1 MKYNYEILNYWKDSR
16 DLYVNYTVENVATN
30 EKVNTIEHYNIDD
43 LEINYNETTD
53 DEIRKCLLKDL
64 QRNNGNEFDKPKVS
78 KSSPLLQYIYDTV
91 CESESDMCH
100 IDYNDWQELKED
112 YDFTEEDLNT
122 LKKEID
128 KYNLNELVILNDS
141 EYKICGYG
149 LIQEFFNDD
158 RVKENDELE
167 R

>member
-16 DLYVNYTVENVATN
+16 DLYVNYTVENVDTKEKANTIAYYN
-30 EKVNTIEHYNIDD
+30 VNDLKVNYDA
-43 LEINYNETTD
+43 TTD
-53 DEIRKCLLKDL
+53 EEIREYLLKDL
-64 QRNNGNEFDKPKVS
+64 QRNNGYEFKKPKVS
-78 KSSPLLQYIYDTV
+78 DFENLSEDLSSIK

-149 LIQEFFNDD
+149 LIQVIFNDD
-158 RVKENDELE
+158 RVKECGELE